1 MEASI
6 TKGHVVSET
15 TVEVV
20 IEGDEAEENAPKHP
34 EAGSIRKIDVRL
46 VIRQLCSHVIDLI

>member
-1 MEASI
+1 MPDPEVAWVEASI

-20 IEGDEAEENAPKHP
+20 IEGDEAEEDAPKHP
-34 EAGSIRKIDVRL
+34 EAGSIRKIDVRPS
-46 VIRQLCSHVIDLI
+46 IHC